1 MIKIAHRGNFNGPD
15 QSTENSPEQVYKAIL
30 AGYNAEV
37 DLWVVDQ
44 KLYFGHDKPT
54 YLVDPYFIHQNVT
67 KLWLHCKNL
76 EALDFTLSMPKY
88 YQSFWHQEDDFA
100 ITSNNY
106 IWTYPGK
113 LVNNKSILVCKD
125 IPSKEILSSNIAG
138 ICTPYVGILSLIK
151 LDNQN
156 VY

>member
-1 MIKIAHRGNFNGPD
+1 MIKIAHRGNYNGPD
-15 QSTENSPEQVYKAIL
+15 DYAENSPEQVYRAIL
-30 AGYNAEV
+30 AGYDAEV
-37 DLWVVDQ
+37 DFWVVDG
-44 KLYFGHDKPT
+44 KIYFGHNEPV
-54 YLVDPYFIHQNVT
+54 YLIDQYFIHQHVK

-113 LVNNKSILVCKD
+113 PVNNKSILVCKD
-125 IPSKEILSSNIAG
+125 APSKEILSFW
-138 ICTPYVGILSLIK
+138 IL
-151 LDNQN
+151 
-156 VY
+156 